1 MQAHRPMGLLTFKAF
16 SHLKRWCRHADTPEN
31 HMFFCY
37 LCMILQNKL
46 IGNRIA
52 AIYVS
57 VKE

>member
-1 MQAHRPMGLLTFKAF
+1 MGLLTFKAF